1 MTKPKVNLDLLKKLV
16 DSLEKIVS
24 EAENLRENNV
34 QDYIIEMSKA
44 TGLATS
50 TMLEATAL
58 VSDIQNA
65 IASTQSP
72 ASSAKSDPLVKLL
85 AGIKGGPNKN

>member
-1 MTKPKVNLDLLKKLV
+1 MTKPKVNLELLKKLV
-16 DSLEKIVS
+16 DSLEKTVNG
-24 EAENLRENNV
+24 AEELRENNV

-65 IASTQSP
+65 IAATQSP
-72 ASSAKSDPLVKLL
+72 TASSKSDPLVKLL
-85 AGIKGGPNKN
+85 TGLKGGPNKN